1 MNNSL
6 IIFNTK
12 NYNKNIDEKNI
23 LSFMKVYI
31 QLLKEY
37 LDFLLNNIDIKEIN
51 EHFLFIAKRGL
62 ITYKHIFNILFL
74 YTKNFTLILHHI
86 KKAYLYYVEF
96 IGQIGHDN
104 HAYLKLN
111 SRDASLFVY
120 KKTIYEINNDFKKD
134 FVLTEEEKK
143 KHFKLTKTIDIIN
156 TLILIILKNVKL
168 NNEKLTYKKIKS
180 DIEKIEKGFLK
191 AINNYDK
198 FNLDILSILLDKTE
212 LLKIG
217 SPKVLELVNSVINKF
232 LNKAYSETKVKEKL
246 NSYKNNEKINKL
258 TSIKYINWLF
268 K

>member
-1 MNNSL
+1 
-6 IIFNTK
+6 
-12 NYNKNIDEKNI
+12 
-23 LSFMKVYI
+23 MK
-31 QLLKEY
+31 
-37 LDFLLNNIDIKEIN
+37 
-51 EHFLFIAKRGL
+51 
-62 ITYKHIFNILFL
+62 TYKHIFNILFL

-156 TLILIILKNVKL
+156 TMILLILKNVKL
-168 NNEKLTYKKIKS
+168 NNEKLTYKKIKI
-180 DIEKIEKGFLK
+180 DIEKMEKGFLK
-191 AINNYDK
+191 AVNNYDK
-198 FNLDILSILLDKTE
+198 FNLDILSVLLDKTE

-217 SPKVLELVNSVINKF
+217 SPKILELINSAINKF
-232 LNKAYSETKVKEKL
+232 LNKDYSETKVKEKL

>member
-6 IIFNTK
+6 IIFNTN

-51 EHFLFIAKRGL
+51 EHFLFITNRGL
-62 ITYKHIFNILFL
+62 ITYKHIFNILCL
-74 YTKNFTLILHHI
+74 YTTNFTLILHHI

-120 KKTIYEINNDFKKD
+120 KKTIYEINNNFKKD
-134 FVLTEEEKK
+134 FILTEEEKI
-143 KHFKLTKTIDIIN
+143 KHFKLTKMIDIIN
-156 TLILIILKNVKL
+156 IMILIILKNVKL
-168 NNEKLTYKKIKS
+168 NNEKLTYQKIKT
-180 DIEKIEKGFLK
+180 DVEKMEKGFLK

-198 FNLDILSILLDKTE
+198 LNLDILSLLLDKIE
-212 LLKIG
+212 LLNIE
-217 SPKVLELVNSVINKF
+217 SSKVLELVNLIINKF
-232 LNKAYSETKVKEKL
+232 LNKHYSDTKVYEKL
-246 NSYKNNEKINKL
+246 NSYKNDEKINKL

>member
-1 MNNSL
+1 MTNSL
-6 IIFNTK
+6 IIFNTN

-143 KHFKLTKTIDIIN
+143 KHFKLTKIIDIIN
-156 TLILIILKNVKL
+156 TMILIILKNVKL
-168 NNEKLTYKKIKS
+168 NNEKLTYKKIKT
-180 DIEKIEKGFLK
+180 DIEKMEKGILK
-191 AINNYDK
+191 GVNNYDK
-198 FNLDILSILLDKTE
+198 FNLDILSVLLDKTE
-212 LLKIG
+212 LLKI
-217 SPKVLELVNSVINKF
+217 SPQKALELVNSVINKF
-232 LNKAYSETKVKEKL
+232 LNKNYSETKVREKL

>member
-6 IIFNTK
+6 IIFNTN
-12 NYNKNIDEKNI
+12 NYNKSIDEKNI

-51 EHFLFIAKRGL
+51 EHFLFITNRGL
-62 ITYKHIFNILFL
+62 ITYKHIFNILCL

-120 KKTIYEINNDFKKD
+120 KKTIYEINNNFKKD
-134 FVLTEEEKK
+134 FILTEEEKN
-143 KHFKLTKTIDIIN
+143 KHFKLTKLIDIIN
-156 TLILIILKNVKL
+156 TMILIILKNVKL
-168 NNEKLTYKKIKS
+168 NNEKLTYQKIKT
-180 DIEKIEKGFLK
+180 DVEKMEKGLLK
-191 AINNYDK
+191 AVNNYDK
-198 FNLDILSILLDKTE
+198 LNLDILSLLLDKIE
-212 LLKIG
+212 LLNIG
-217 SPKVLELVNSVINKF
+217 SSKVLELVNLIINKF
-232 LNKAYSETKVKEKL
+232 LNKDYTVTKVDEKL

>member
-6 IIFNTK
+6 IIFNTN
-12 NYNKNIDEKNI
+12 NYNKKIDEKNI

-37 LDFLLNNIDIKEIN
+37 LDFLLNNIDIKEIKV
-51 EHFLFIAKRGL
+51 HFLFIAKRGL

-156 TLILIILKNVKL
+156 TIILIILKNVKL
-168 NNEKLTYKKIKS
+168 NNEKLTYKKIKTN
-180 DIEKIEKGFLK
+180 IEKMEKGILK

-198 FNLDILSILLDKTE
+198 FNLDILSVLLDKTE

-217 SPKVLELVNSVINKF
+217 PQKALELVNSAINKF
-232 LNKAYSETKVKEKL
+232 LNKNYSETKVREKL

>member
-6 IIFNTK
+6 IIFNTN
-12 NYNKNIDEKNI
+12 NYNKSIDEKNI

-37 LDFLLNNIDIKEIN
+37 LVFLLNNIDIKEIN
-51 EHFLFIAKRGL
+51 EHFLFITSRGL
-62 ITYKHIFNILFL
+62 VTFKHIFNILCL

-120 KKTIYEINNDFKKD
+120 KKTIYEINNNFKKD
-134 FVLTEEEKK
+134 FILSEEEKN
-143 KHFKLTKTIDIIN
+143 KHFKLTKLIDTIN
-156 TLILIILKNVKL
+156 TMILIILKNVKL
-168 NNEKLTYKKIKS
+168 NNEKLTYEKIKT
-180 DIEKIEKGFLK
+180 DIEKMEKGFLK
-191 AINNYDK
+191 AINNYNK
-198 FNLDILSILLDKTE
+198 LNLDILTVLLNKFVILDMET
-212 LLKIG
+212 
-217 SPKVLELVNSVINKF
+217 SKVLELINLIINKF
-232 LNKAYSETKVKEKL
+232 LNKDYTEKKVEEKL

>member
-6 IIFNTK
+6 IIFNTN

-51 EHFLFIAKRGL
+51 EHFLFITNRGL
-62 ITYKHIFNILFL
+62 ITYKHIFNILCL

-120 KKTIYEINNDFKKD
+120 KKTIYEINNNFKKD
-134 FVLTEEEKK
+134 FILTEEEKN
-143 KHFKLTKTIDIIN
+143 KHFKLTKMIDIIN
-156 TLILIILKNVKL
+156 IMILIILKNVKL
-168 NNEKLTYKKIKS
+168 NNEKLTYQKIKT
-180 DIEKIEKGFLK
+180 DIEKMEKGFLK

-198 FNLDILSILLDKTE
+198 LNIDILSLLLDKIE
-212 LLKIG
+212 LLNIE
-217 SPKVLELVNSVINKF
+217 SSKVLELVNLIINKF
-232 LNKAYSETKVKEKL
+232 LNKDYSETKYMKVK
-246 NSYKNNEKINKL
+246 
-258 TSIKYINWLF
+258 
-268 K
+268 

>member
-12 NYNKNIDEKNI
+12 NYNKKIDEKNI

-37 LDFLLNNIDIKEIN
+37 LEFLLNNIDIKEIN
-51 EHFLFIAKRGL
+51 EHFLFITNRGL

-120 KKTIYEINNDFKKD
+120 KKTIYEINNLYKKD
-134 FVLTEEEKK
+134 FILSDEDKK
-143 KHFKLTKTIDIIN
+143 KHLKLTNLVDSIN
-156 TLILIILKNVKL
+156 IVISMILKNIKL
-168 NNEKLTYKKIKS
+168 DNEKLTYEKIKS
-180 DIEKIEKGFLK
+180 DIEKMEKGFLK
-191 AINNYDK
+191 GISNYK
-198 FNLDILSILLDKTE
+198 KINLDILLMFLNKIE
-212 LLKIG
+212 LLKIET
-217 SPKVLELVNSVINKF
+217 PKILELINSIINKF
-232 LNKAYSETKVKEKL
+232 LNKNYSETKVKEKL
-246 NSYKNNEKINKL
+246 NSYKNNEKIYKL

>member
-6 IIFNTK
+6 IIFNTN

-51 EHFLFIAKRGL
+51 EHFLFITNRGL
-62 ITYKHIFNILFL
+62 ITYKHIFNILCL

-120 KKTIYEINNDFKKD
+120 KKTIYEINNNFKKD
-134 FVLTEEEKK
+134 FILTEEEKN
-143 KHFKLTKTIDIIN
+143 KHFKLTKMIDIIN
-156 TLILIILKNVKL
+156 IMILIILKNVKL
-168 NNEKLTYKKIKS
+168 NNEKLTYQKIKT
-180 DIEKIEKGFLK
+180 DIEKMEKGFLK

-198 FNLDILSILLDKTE
+198 LNLDILSLLLDKIG
-212 LLKIG
+212 LLKIE
-217 SPKVLELVNSVINKF
+217 SSKVLELVNLIINKF
-232 LNKAYSETKVKEKL
+232 LNKDYSETKVYEKL
-246 NSYKNNEKINKL
+246 NSYKNDEKINKL

>member
-12 NYNKNIDEKNI
+12 NYSKNIDEKNI
-23 LSFMKVYI
+23 LSFMKVYF

-51 EHFLFIAKRGL
+51 EHFLFISKRGL

-143 KHFKLTKTIDIIN
+143 KHFKLTKIIDVIN
-156 TLILIILKNVKL
+156 RMILLILKNVEL
-168 NNEKLTYKKIKS
+168 NNEKLTYKKIKN
-180 DIEKIEKGFLK
+180 DIEKMEKGILK
-191 AINNYDK
+191 ALNNYDK
-198 FNLDILSILLDKTE
+198 FNLDILLALLDKTE

-217 SPKVLELVNSVINKF
+217 TPKSLELVNSTINKF
-232 LNKAYSETKVKEKL
+232 LNKNYSETKVREKL

>member
-1 MNNSL
+1 M
-6 IIFNTK
+6 
-12 NYNKNIDEKNI
+12 
-23 LSFMKVYI
+23 
-31 QLLKEY
+31 
-37 LDFLLNNIDIKEIN
+37 NNIDIKEIN